1 MTDDYFIGVHAR
13 ELERLREQ
21 HAAWAPETHA
31 LWKRAGFSMGQH
43 IADLGSG
50 PGFTALDLARHVG
63 PSGRVSAIDKAS
75 PFLQFLSSEAR
86 RQGLHNIGTVEADLT
101 RSDRIEGPLIGEL
114 DGAFCRFLLA
124 FLVADLDAV
133 LRCIYA
139 SLRPGGTFAA
149 MEYLTLKS
157 ATSSPP
163 MRGFDAHTQA
173 WIEYYRRNAAD
184 TSIGSYLPQ
193 RLAAAGF
200 EVTHIDC
207 VGGMATP
214 SDRWWRWWG
223 RLMDDFAEKLAAD
236 GLMSGEEVR
245 NLRCDWS
252 AASAAPNAFIH
263 TPILAQVIARKVE
276 GGGNQ

>member
-1 MTDDYFIGVHAR
+1 VTENYFIGVHAR

-31 LWKRAGFSMGQH
+31 LWKRAGFAPGQH
-43 IADLGSG
+43 VADLGSG

-75 PFLQFLSSEAR
+75 PFLEFLASEAR
-86 RQGLHNIGTVEADLT
+86 RQGLDNIRTVEADLT
-101 RSDRIEGPLIGEL
+101 NSRVIEGGF

-124 FLVADLDAV
+124 FLIADLDAV
-133 LRCIYA
+133 LRCIHE
-139 SLRPGGTFAA
+139 SLKPGGTFAA
-149 MEYLTLKS
+149 MEYLTLRS

-163 MRGFDAHTQA
+163 MRGFDSHTAA
-173 WIEYYRRNAAD
+173 WVEYYRMNGAD

-207 VGGMATP
+207 VGGMAQP
-214 SDRWWRWWG
+214 SHRWWTWWG
-223 RLMDDFAEKLAAD
+223 RLVDDFGDKLAAD
-236 GLMSGEEVR
+236 GLMSGDEVR
-245 NLRCDWS
+245 NLRSDWS
-252 AASAAPNAFIH
+252 AAGADPNAFIH
-263 TPILAQVIARKVE
+263 TPILAQVVARKI
-276 GGGNQ
+276 